1 MKALFIAG
9 PLFFCSI
16 PFVEISFLY
25 GKHYSIVFVF
35 QISDLVKSTL
45 SISEL
50 SALHEKLSERL
61 YSSKAR
67 ILIYC
72 RFCSMET
79 MESSSQYLNSK
90 IEVHGVN
97 LYTSVIPYSFGKKN
111 NQTETFRVLWL
122 NYDCIPDNGILNQNS

>member
-67 ILIYC
+67 ILVYC

-90 IEVHGVN
+90 I
-97 LYTSVIPYSFGKKN
+97 
-111 NQTETFRVLWL
+111 
-122 NYDCIPDNGILNQNS
+122 